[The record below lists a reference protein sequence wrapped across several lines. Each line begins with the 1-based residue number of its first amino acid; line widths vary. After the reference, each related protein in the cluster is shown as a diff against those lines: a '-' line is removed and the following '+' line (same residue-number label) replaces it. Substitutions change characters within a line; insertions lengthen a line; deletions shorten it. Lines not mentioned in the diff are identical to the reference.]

1 MNPFNRWTT
10 FLAFGLALL
19 LPAIAWSA
27 TVETI
32 ATGLDNPRGIDFGPN
47 GKLYVA
53 EAGRGG
59 DSDKCIPAAEG
70 DALKCLGMTGALTR
84 IDPDGIRPP
93 KRIIEGLPSLA
104 VEGGVPA
111 EGGPV
116 DISWGRDGDGY
127 LVLGF
132 GGDPEAR
139 QDLGPDG
146 RLLGT
151 VLRVDKHGK
160 YRKVGDVLRHERLR
174 NPDGGE
180 QDTNPYSVLALHGRQ
195 IVADAG
201 GNSLVRVQHGHTQTL
216 ATFPG
221 TRLAPLPFPPF
232 DLVPF
237 QSVPT
242 TVVKG
247 PDGALYIG
255 ELTGFPFPVGAA
267 NVYRLVPGCSE
278 LEVYLTGFT
287 NIVDIAFGPQGE
299 LYVLEIA
306 ASSLIVG
313 PPGELLR
320 VDPDG
325 TRTVV
330 AGGLVFPAGVTVGR
344 DGTLYV
350 TNFGIF
356 PGAGQVLRI
365 TQD

>member
-1 MNPFNRWTT
+1 MGVATS
-10 FLAFGLALL
+10 LALF
-19 LPAIAWSA
+19 LPLIAGSV
-27 TVETI
+27 TVDVI
-32 ATGLDNPRGIDFGPN
+32 ATGLDNPRGIDIGPN

-53 EAGRGG
+53 EAGHGG
-59 DSDKCIPAAEG
+59 LSNKCIAAAEPPG
-70 DALKCLGMTGALTR
+70 AVKCLGLTGALTR
-84 IDPDGIRPP
+84 IDPAGVRPP
-93 KRIIEGLPSLA
+93 RRVIRNLPSLA
-104 VEGGVPA
+104 IESGMPA

-116 DISWGRDGDGY
+116 DISFLNNGVGF

-132 GGDPEAR
+132 GGDPDAR
-139 QDLGPDG
+139 ADLGPKG

-151 VLRVDKHGK
+151 VLRVDTDGS
-160 YRKVGDVLRHERLR
+160 YRKVGDILRHERR
-174 NPDGGE
+174 HNPDGGE
-180 QDTNPYSVLALHGRQ
+180 FDTNPYGILALAGRR

-201 GNSLVRVQHGHTQTL
+201 GNSLVRLRDGETRTL
-216 ATFPG
+216 AVFPAD
-221 TRLAPLPFPPF
+221 RLAPLPFPPF

-247 PDGALYIG
+247 PDGAIYVG

-267 NVYRLVPGCSE
+267 NVYRLVPGSSGV
-278 LEVYLTGFT
+278 EVYASGFT

-306 ASSLIVG
+306 AQGLLIG
-313 PPGELLR
+313 PPGRLVR

-325 TRTVV
+325 TRTNVLDV
-330 AGGLVFPAGVTVGR
+330 GDEPALIFPGGVTVDR
-344 DGTLYV
+344 HGTIYV

-356 PGAGQVLRI
+356 PGGGQVLRI